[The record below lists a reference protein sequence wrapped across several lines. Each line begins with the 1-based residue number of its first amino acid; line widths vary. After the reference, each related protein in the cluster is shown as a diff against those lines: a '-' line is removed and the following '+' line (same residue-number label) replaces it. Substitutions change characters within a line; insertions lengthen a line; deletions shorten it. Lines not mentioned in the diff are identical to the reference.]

1 MDRQELLELYLK
13 NYLPRVEVLSCLPLN
28 IDINEF
34 WTELI
39 EFRKCR
45 AVVLPLKC
53 PGGGSYWYVPTEKM
67 ILASNRLCKEALAH
81 AGRFDPY
88 SFEVTPDI
96 ATAMSQE
103 AYFTSFLEGAD
114 YSLDEAVAFLTG
126 GTAPENIY
134 EQNILNNYQAWSYL
148 LNTLTVPWDHEN
160 VRALIEGLAKQLT
173 AGPDSGTDIWDG
185 TAGFSSEPGTSA
197 KAHDPLLTNIGTGG
211 MIYRH
216 EDWTDNPLM
225 SGEPYTVPAACD
237 LPTYLS
243 QLYAFLLDTSPHPLV
258 RAAVTQAWIIAI
270 RPFPEGNDR
279 LGRLLSSLILTRCG
293 YDFLLDASIS
303 AFISRESFRYVKA
316 LRASV
321 GTGDLTYFLE
331 YYVDLLS
338 RVMAE
343 QKREKQLVQPFPMPP
358 KGIYTP
364 GTWEKKA
371 ELYTEEDIACMLN
384 AEYVTV
390 DEGEQIVFWQQLA
403 AMEASYSRPLNQTA
417 ILLKQFLA
425 QKRTEFTMLEIRE
438 ALHLSHDQ
446 ASNIRAAFV
455 RRNIAKVV
463 RNVGYTTGGYRGIY
477 RFTIYGDGPQ
487 TAEEAREEEASGF
500 RSLWEEG
507 QEVDSAP
514 EAIQNNAEGSYE
526 VLFERIG
533 KQVKIEALSEKM
545 DAMLRLG
552 KWRFTS
558 MEWAKAQGSSIQIA
572 QHDLRKLYAYGLA
585 DRVLKAGKYVYT
597 LTFATPEE
605 LADLYNNG
613 DGLAL
618 SRTVRLGIYDFWSNL
633 KAVEESNSNA
643 LKRLV
648 RLLGERAKSGDC
660 QFTMKE
666 VATELGL
673 TEQETHRARGTMLN
687 WHLVTVIGYIS
698 TDTATPVGLY
708 KLNVEEDKILPTTGT
723 AMLVTMREGSGRDA
737 AISEY
742 LSQRVR
748 SGDIVITADSWAK
761 ECGVD
766 RAQARRYIKKA
777 FLLGLLNRI
786 IVGEDFAY
794 EIKTEELF
802 EDQQA

>member
-28 IDINEF
+28 IDIAEF

-39 EFRKCR
+39 ELRKSR

-53 PGGGSYWYVPTEKM
+53 PGGDSFWYVPTEKM
-67 ILASNRLCKEALAH
+67 ISASNRLCKEALAH

-96 ATAMSQE
+96 AAAMSQE

-114 YSLDEAVAFLTG
+114 YSLDEAVAFLNG
-126 GTAPENIY
+126 GAAPENIF

-148 LNTLTVPWDHEN
+148 LNTLTVTWDREN
-160 VRALIEGLAKQLT
+160 VWVLIEGLANHLT
-173 AGPDSGTDIWDG
+173 AGPEAGITIWEEK
-185 TAGFSSEPGTSA
+185 TGFSSEPGASA
-197 KAHDPLLTNIGTGG
+197 KTGELQLTGRGG
-211 MIYRH
+211 SGIIYRQ
-216 EDWTDNPLM
+216 EDWADSPLM
-225 SGEPYTVPAACD
+225 RGEPYTVPAASD
-237 LPTYLS
+237 LPSYLS
-243 QLYAFLLDTSPHPLV
+243 QLYAFLMDTSPHPLV
-258 RAAVTQAWIIAI
+258 RAAVVQAWVIAI
-270 RPFPEGNDR
+270 RPFSEGNDR

-293 YDFLLDASIS
+293 YDFLLDASLS
-303 AFISRESFRYVKA
+303 AYVSRESFRYVKA

-321 GTGDLTYFLE
+321 STGDLTYFLE

-358 KGIYTP
+358 KGVYVP

-371 ELYTEEDIACMLN
+371 ELYTEDEIAGMLN
-384 AEYVTV
+384 ADYVTV
-390 DEGEQIVFWQQLA
+390 DEGEQIIFWQQLA

-417 ILLKQFLA
+417 VLLKQFLA

-446 ASNIRAAFV
+446 AANIRAAFT
-455 RRNIAKVV
+455 RRKIAKVV
-463 RNVGYTTGGYRGIY
+463 RNVGYSAGGYRGIY

-487 TAEEAREEEASGF
+487 SAEEAREEEASGF

-507 QEVDSAP
+507 QETGGAP
-514 EAIQNNAEGSYE
+514 DAIQNNAQGSYE

-533 KQVKIEALSEKM
+533 KQVKIEALPEKM

-558 MEWAKAQGSSIQIA
+558 IEWAKAQGSSTQIA

-597 LTFATPEE
+597 LTFATSEE

-618 SRTVRLGIYDFWSNL
+618 SRTVRLGIYDFWGNL
-633 KAVEESNSNA
+633 KAVEESSSNA
-643 LKRLV
+643 LRRLA

-666 VATELGL
+666 VIAELGL
-673 TEQETHRARGTMLN
+673 TEEEAHRARGTMLN

-708 KLNVEEDKILPTTGT
+708 KLNVEEDKTMPTTG
-723 AMLVTMREGSGRDA
+723 AALLVTMREGNSSDL

-742 LSQRVR
+742 LLRRVR
-748 SGDIVITADSWAK
+748 CGNMVITVDSWAR
-761 ECGVD
+761 ECGVG

-786 IVGEDFAY
+786 VVGEDLAY
-794 EIKTEELF
+794 EINTEELF